1 MECLE
6 PPYSKN
12 KGKGREGY
20 LPVNNIVMKW
30 KGIIFDLD
38 GVLCSTDQYHYMAW
52 KRVADQLPVY
62 FDEEINQRLRG
73 VSRAESLEIILE
85 KYTGTPL
92 HTLEKQ
98 KILAEKNQIYRTA
111 LEQMNEQDLSAEV
124 RDTILRLREKGYS
137 LAVGSSSKNARFIL
151 GRLGLYA
158 ASAGHTGKEADM
170 TIEKKTGLANVFDAI
185 IDGTQI
191 THSKPHP
198 EVFQKAA
205 AELGLKPKV
214 CLVVEDAAAG
224 VEAAHRAGMEAACVG
239 QAGKD
244 HLGDYNL
251 ENFKDILSVLN
262 E

>member
-1 MECLE
+1 
-6 PPYSKN
+6 
-12 KGKGREGY
+12 
-20 LPVNNIVMKW
+20 MKW

-124 RDTILRLREKGYS
+124 RDTI

-251 ENFKDILSVLN
+251 ESFKDILSVLC

>member
-1 MECLE
+1 
-6 PPYSKN
+6 
-12 KGKGREGY
+12 
-20 LPVNNIVMKW
+20 
-30 KGIIFDLD
+30 
-38 GVLCSTDQYHYMAW
+38 
-52 KRVADQLPVY
+52 
-62 FDEEINQRLRG
+62 
-73 VSRAESLEIILE
+73 
-85 KYTGTPL
+85 
-92 HTLEKQ
+92 
-98 KILAEKNQIYRTA
+98 
-111 LEQMNEQDLSAEV
+111 
-124 RDTILRLREKGYS
+124 
-137 LAVGSSSKNARFIL
+137 
-151 GRLGLYA
+151 
-158 ASAGHTGKEADM
+158 M

-251 ENFKDILSVLN
+251 ESFKDILSVLC

>member
-170 TIEKKTGLANVFDAI
+170 TIEKKTGLAECIRCDNRWYSDHTFKTSPGSISKGCRRTRIKTEGLPGSGGCRRRSGGGNIGPGWRLPAWDRREKI
-185 IDGTQI
+185 I
-191 THSKPHP
+191 
-198 EVFQKAA
+198 
-205 AELGLKPKV
+205 
-214 CLVVEDAAAG
+214 
-224 VEAAHRAGMEAACVG
+224 
-239 QAGKD
+239 
-244 HLGDYNL
+244 
-251 ENFKDILSVLN
+251 
-262 E
+262 

>member
-170 TIEKKTGLANVFDAI
+170 TIEKKTGLA
-185 IDGTQI
+185 
-191 THSKPHP
+191 K
-198 EVFQKAA
+198 VFQKAA

-251 ENFKDILSVLN
+251 ESFKDILSVLC